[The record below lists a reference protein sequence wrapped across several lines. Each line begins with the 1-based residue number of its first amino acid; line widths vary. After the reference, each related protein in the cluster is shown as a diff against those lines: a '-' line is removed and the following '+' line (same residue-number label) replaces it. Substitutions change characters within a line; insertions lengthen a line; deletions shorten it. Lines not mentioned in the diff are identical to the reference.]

1 MSKHAFENDIERLE
15 EIIKL
20 LETGNVALDESVSLY
35 EEGLKLAKKCTDELN
50 NAKQKVIEIDEYL
63 KEQTADE

>member
-15 EIIKL
+15 EIVKL
-20 LETGNVALDESVSLY
+20 LETGNVALEDSVSLY
-35 EEGLKLAKKCTDELN
+35 EEGLKLAKKCTEELN

>member
-15 EIIKL
+15 EIVKL

-35 EEGLKLAKKCTDELN
+35 EEGLKLAKKCTEELN
-50 NAKQKVIEIDEYL
+50 NAKQKVIEIDVYL